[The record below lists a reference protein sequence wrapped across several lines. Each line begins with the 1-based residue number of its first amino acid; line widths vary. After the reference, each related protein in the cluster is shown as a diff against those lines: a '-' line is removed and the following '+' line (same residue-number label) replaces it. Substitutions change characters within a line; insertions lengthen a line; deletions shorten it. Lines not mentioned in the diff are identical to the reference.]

1 MSNHDVLQDRL
12 EALSGRI
19 EASKRKFTEQGEL
32 TTNID
37 ANLDGFHRR
46 LAAISQKVNDAI
58 SKGDTGDII
67 RYELERD
74 FGSLSEDFEQFE
86 QRLDAEA
93 MRRRRST

>member
-1 MSNHDVLQDRL
+1 MSDHDMLQNRL
-12 EALSGRI
+12 DALSQRI
-19 EASKRKFTEQGEL
+19 EASKRKFTERGEL

-37 ANLDGFHRR
+37 ADLNGFHGR
-46 LAAISQKVNDAI
+46 LATISQKVNDAI
-58 SKGDTGDII
+58 SKGDTWDII

-86 QRLDAEA
+86 QRLDTEE